1 MIRILLLTLMP
12 ALLFSQDVPVGQ
24 WKDYLGYNQIN
35 DLAIV
40 KERVY
45 CVDQGGLFYY
55 DTSDNSINR
64 ISKINGLSDNNI
76 EHIGYNDQ
84 NNKLIITYEN
94 CNIDILHENEILNI
108 SDVKRKEINGIKKI
122 NNIYFDNNLA
132 YLSCSFGVV
141 VLDLIKEEIK
151 DTYGISPNGNLK
163 EINQTT
169 IVGEKIYVATSEGIY
184 FADKNNLFLSDFG
197 QWSKDTAF
205 VNTSLI
211 NEEYNAINKI
221 NNTVVAMAELDGD
234 SLLVKNQEW
243 EVISNNTF
251 YRPSIEETSLGVI
264 ISDSN
269 KIYLLDNNYNLS
281 EIAQMEDAY
290 SCDLKNENEIWIA
303 DKTLGLIKYA
313 NDAIDQI
320 ITVNSPISNEIYSL
334 EYINNKLFVC
344 HGGHMNFS
352 VNSLNNDGA
361 SFLENNDW
369 KNIDFFDLNRA
380 RDIVAVASR
389 GGKDYYAS
397 WYNGLSVM
405 QGENHIIKYGYQNT
419 GGILDT
425 TFYSNN
431 RIQISD
437 LKFDKDNNLWGLNS
451 QVQKPLFVKTV
462 NDEWFS
468 FAMNQNIDGLYFD
481 DLIIDQMNNKWGV
494 IYEKG
499 LFVYNENNTIENTS
513 DDQFKILNTS
523 VGNGNLPSLNIR
535 CIEMDLDGEIWVG
548 SDQGVSVFYS
558 PELVFSGFNFDSQQ
572 ILIQE
577 GEYGQ
582 YLLSS
587 EKINC
592 IKIDGA
598 NRKWIGTESAGLY
611 LLSSDGTSEIHH
623 FTKEN
628 SPIISNKIIDI
639 ALNQE
644 NGEVFIGTDKG
655 LVSYRS
661 NATYGENAQGDT
673 YVFPNPVR
681 ENYRGNIAI
690 NRLIANASV
699 KITDINGSLVY
710 QTVAKGGQANWNGNN
725 FNNERVGT
733 GIYLVFS
740 TDENGYENMVSKIL
754 FIK

>member
-1 MIRILLLTLMP
+1 MIRILIFTLIP
-12 ALLFSQDVPVGQ
+12 AMLFSQDMPVGQ
-24 WKDYLGYNQIN
+24 WKDYLGYNKAN

-40 KERVY
+40 DERIY
-45 CVDQGGLFYY
+45 CVAQGGLFYY
-55 DTSDNSINR
+55 DKNDNSINR
-64 ISKINGLSDNNI
+64 VSKINGLSDNNI
-76 EHIGYNDQ
+76 KEIGYNNQ
-84 NNKLIITYEN
+84 YNKLIITYEN
-94 CNIDILHENEILNI
+94 CNIDILYNDQILNI
-108 SDVKRKEINGIKKI
+108 SDVKRKEINGVKKI
-122 NNIYFDNNLA
+122 NNIYFDDNLA

-151 DTYGISPNGNLK
+151 DTYTIGINGNLR
-163 EINQTT
+163 EVNQTT
-169 IVGEKIYVATSEGIY
+169 VVGEKIYVATSEGIY
-184 FADKNNLFLSDFG
+184 FANKNNLFLSDFG
-197 QWSKDTAF
+197 QWSKDTSF

-211 NEEYNAINKI
+211 NEEYSTINKI
-221 NNTVVAMAELDGD
+221 NNTVFAIVDLDSD
-234 SLLVKNQEW
+234 SILIKNQDW
-243 EVISNNTF
+243 EVISYNTF
-251 YRPSIEETSLGVI
+251 FRPKVKESSFGVI
-264 ISDSN
+264 ICDSN
-269 KIYLLDNNYNLS
+269 KIYRLNNIYNIS
-281 EIAQMEDAY
+281 EIIETEDAY
-290 SCDLKNENEIWIA
+290 SCDIESENVIWIA
-303 DKTLGLIKYA
+303 DKTLGLVQYLNKEVE
-313 NDAIDQI
+313 QI
-320 ITVNSPISNEIYSL
+320 IKVNSPISNDIYSL
-334 EYINNKLFVC
+334 EYIDNKLFIC

-352 VNSLNNDGA
+352 LNSLNNDGV

-369 KNIDFFDLNRA
+369 KNIDFIDLNRA
-380 RDIVAVASR
+380 RDIVAVASKN
-389 GGKDYYAS
+389 GKDYYAS
-397 WYNGLSVM
+397 LYNGLSVM
-405 QGENHIIKYGYQNT
+405 GGEDHIIKYGYQNT

-437 LKFDKDNNLWGLNS
+437 LKFDKNNNLWGLNS
-451 QVQKPLFVKTV
+451 QVQKPLFVKTT

-468 FAMNQNIDGLYFD
+468 FGMNQNIDGLYFD
-481 DLIIDQMNNKWGV
+481 DLIIDQMNYKWGV

-499 LFVYNENNTIENTS
+499 VFVYNDNNTIDNIS

-523 VGNGNLPSLNIR
+523 IGNGNLPSLKIR
-535 CIEMDLDGEIWVG
+535 CIEIDLDGEIWLG
-548 SDQGVSVFYS
+548 SDEGVSVFYT
-558 PELVFSGFNFDSQQ
+558 PELVFSGFDFDSQQ

-592 IKIDGA
+592 IKVDGA

-611 LLSSDGTSEIHH
+611 LMSSDGTEEIHH

-639 ALNQE
+639 TIDQE
-644 NGEVFIGTDKG
+644 IGEVFIGTDKG
-655 LVSYRS
+655 LISYRS
-661 NATYGENAQGDT
+661 DATFGESKQGDT

-690 NRLIANASV
+690 NRLVTNALV
-699 KITDINGSLVY
+699 KITDINGDLVY
-710 QTVAKGGQANWNGNN
+710 QTIAQGGQANWNGNN

-740 TDENGYENMVSKIL
+740 TDEDGYENMVSKIL